1 MTKKKDIF
9 TVKEDLTELA
19 NLIHKLSSSNSF
31 KGRTKIEKALITV
44 LRQMEVSGNRKR
56 TMNDYRLHV
65 TDFMKSEGLTFLD
78 EITTESIYL
87 WLEKMDV
94 SSQTRLIRLK
104 CLKAF
109 LSRCFDNGWFE
120 TKFWKSINIKVDK
133 QVKEGATEQDI
144 KILLSVLD
152 LKDFVQLRDA
162 TAVLLMYKTGIR
174 VSTLANLEEN
184 HIDLSDK
191 LLRLNG
197 DILKSR
203 ESLLLPFDDVLTRML
218 DVLMKQNKAI
228 RCQYQK
234 DNNFVFIT
242 KQGGPIAT
250 GPSNNNIQKRL
261 NKYAREYGLK
271 NINPHSLR
279 RGFAKSLLDK
289 GARLTDISKALGH
302 SDLSVTTQYLYLD
315 KNEVAENLR
324 EFL

>member
-9 TVKEDLTELA
+9 MVKEDLTELS
-19 NLIHKLSSSNSF
+19 NLIHKLSSTNSNRD
-31 KGRTKIEKALITV
+31 RTTIEKALVTV
-44 LRQMEVSGNRKR
+44 LRQMEVAGNRKR
-56 TMNDYRLHV
+56 TISDYRLYV
-65 TDFMKSEGLTFLD
+65 INFFESEGLTYLD

-87 WLEKMDV
+87 WLEKMNV

-109 LSRCFDNGWFE
+109 LTRCYDNGWFE
-120 TKFWKSINIKVDK
+120 TKFWKNINIKVDK

-152 LKDFVQLRDA
+152 LRDFVQLRDA

-174 VSTLANLEEN
+174 VSTLANLEEK

-197 DILKSR
+197 DILKNR
-203 ESLLLPFDDVLTRML
+203 ESILLPFDDILTRML

-228 RCQYQK
+228 RSQYHK
-234 DNNFVFIT
+234 DNNYVFIT
-242 KQGGPIAT
+242 KQGGPIVT

-261 NKYAREYGLK
+261 NKYAREYELK
-271 NINPHSLR
+271 NINPHALR

-324 EFL
+324 EYL

>member
-19 NLIHKLSSSNSF
+19 DLIHKLSSSNSL
-31 KGRTKIEKALITV
+31 KDRTKIEKALITV

-65 TDFMKSEGLTFLD
+65 TDFIKSEGLTFLD

-174 VSTLANLEEN
+174 VSTLANLEEK

-218 DVLMKQNKAI
+218 DVLMKHNKAI
-228 RCQYQK
+228 RCQYK
-234 DNNFVFIT
+234 RIIT
-242 KQGGPIAT
+242 
-250 GPSNNNIQKRL
+250 SFLLR
-261 NKYAREYGLK
+261 NKV
-271 NINPHSLR
+271 
-279 RGFAKSLLDK
+279 
-289 GARLTDISKALGH
+289 
-302 SDLSVTTQYLYLD
+302 DLSRGDHQTTTYRS
-315 KNEVAENLR
+315 V
-324 EFL
+324 

>member
-9 TVKEDLTELA
+9 MVKEDLTELS
-19 NLIHKLSSSNSF
+19 NLIHKLSSTNSNRD
-31 KGRTKIEKALITV
+31 RTTIEKALVTV
-44 LRQMEVSGNRKR
+44 LRQMEVAGNRKR
-56 TMNDYRLHV
+56 TISDYRLYV
-65 TDFMKSEGLTFLD
+65 IDFFESEGLTYLD

-109 LSRCFDNGWFE
+109 LTRCFDNGWFE
-120 TKFWKSINIKVDK
+120 KKFWKNINIKVDK
-133 QVKEGATEQDI
+133 QVKEGAMEQDI

-152 LKDFVQLRDA
+152 LREFVQLRDA

-174 VSTLANLEEN
+174 VSTLANLEEK

-197 DILKSR
+197 DILKNR
-203 ESLLLPFDDVLTRML
+203 ESILLPFDDVLTRTL
-218 DVLMKQNKAI
+218 DVLMNQNKAI
-228 RCQYQK
+228 RSQYHK
-234 DNNFVFIT
+234 DNNYVFIT

-261 NKYAREYGLK
+261 NKYAREYELK
-271 NINPHSLR
+271 NINPHALR

-324 EFL
+324 EYL